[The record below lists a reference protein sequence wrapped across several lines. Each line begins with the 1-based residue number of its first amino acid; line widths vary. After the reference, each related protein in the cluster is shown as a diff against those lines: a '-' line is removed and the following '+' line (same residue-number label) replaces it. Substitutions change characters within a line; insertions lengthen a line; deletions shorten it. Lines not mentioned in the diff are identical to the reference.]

1 MNLLERYLQAVG
13 QYLAPA
19 TREDVLAELRVNL
32 QAEMDARAEEREG
45 ALTESEAAA
54 ILKAHGRPVIVAA
67 RYLPQRYLIGPE
79 VFPIYLLTLRKTA
92 PLVVLFYF
100 VGRLA
105 TFMFSPNP
113 GAFAASMARSF
124 VQLVPVLLL
133 FWGVVTMTFAI
144 LDYVHSQHG
153 QGAWWNEWDPA
164 KLPSLEQPTKEKSL
178 ASRIADLVAHFLWL
192 LYVLAIPRH
201 PFLILGPGV
210 LFLTRLSADF
220 APVWRLFYVA
230 IIVLL
235 QVQLFT
241 GIITLAR
248 ANYRLEAPLKLLT
261 KLIGL
266 VPTALLA
273 LTKVYFI
280 PRGPAANLHAL
291 AQVNY
296 WLNAGFKIVLVILVV
311 NLLVE
316 SWQYLR
322 RFVPAE
328 RLAF

>member
-13 QYLAPA
+13 QYLAPG

-45 ALTESEAAA
+45 PLTESEAAA
-54 ILKAHGRPVIVAA
+54 IVKAHGRPIMVAA
-67 RYLPQRYLIGPE
+67 RYSPQRYLIGPE

-92 PLVVLFYF
+92 PVVVLFYF

-105 TFMFSPNP
+105 TFVFSPNP
-113 GAFAASMARSF
+113 GAFASSVARSF
-124 VQLVPVLLL
+124 AQLVPVLLL
-133 FWGVVTMTFAI
+133 FWGVVTLTFAI
-144 LDYVHSQHG
+144 MEYAQRQHG
-153 QGAWWNEWDPA
+153 HGASWNEWDPA
-164 KLPSLEQPTKEKSL
+164 ELPSLQQPTKEKSL
-178 ASRIADLVAHFLWL
+178 ASRIADLVAHFVWL

-210 LFLTRLSADF
+210 LLLTGLSADF
-220 APVWRLFYVA
+220 APVWRPFYVA

-241 GIITLAR
+241 GFITLAR
-248 ANYRLEAPLKLLT
+248 ANYRLMAPLKLLT

-266 VPTALLA
+266 VPAALLA
-273 LTKVYFI
+273 VTKVYFI
-280 PRGPAANLHAL
+280 PTGPTANLHAL
-291 AQVNY
+291 TQINY
-296 WLNAGFKIVLVILVV
+296 WMNVSFKIVLVIVVV

-316 SWQYLR
+316 SWQYFR
-322 RFVPAE
+322 RFVPTE
-328 RLAF
+328 GLAF